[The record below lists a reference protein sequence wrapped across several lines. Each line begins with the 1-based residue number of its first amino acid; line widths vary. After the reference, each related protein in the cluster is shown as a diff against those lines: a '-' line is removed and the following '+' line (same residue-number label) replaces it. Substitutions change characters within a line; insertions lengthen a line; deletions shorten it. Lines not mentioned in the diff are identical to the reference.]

1 MIKILLVILCVIA
14 VAIVAVVLFLQTPSF
29 GRLPRGERLERI
41 KRSPNFRDG
50 EFRNMEP
57 TVLMTSEKGKWG
69 AMLDFVFKKSP
80 EGLRPEHPVPSVKTD
95 LRALDPDRELWY
107 GSGILPICFNWR
119 QAYFGRPRVLRCR
132 SGIFPE

>member
-69 AMLDFVFKKSP
+69 AMIASGTSGSVGEDGFACT
-80 EGLRPEHPVPSVKTD
+80 RP
-95 LRALDPDRELWY
+95 
-107 GSGILPICFNWR
+107 G
-119 QAYFGRPRVLRCR
+119 
-132 SGIFPE
+132 

>member
-1 MIKILLVILCVIA
+1 MYRKKMIKILLVILCVIA

-69 AMLDFVFKKSP
+69 AMLDFVAGRIASGTSGSVGEDGFACT
-80 EGLRPEHPVPSVKTD
+80 RP
-95 LRALDPDRELWY
+95 
-107 GSGILPICFNWR
+107 G
-119 QAYFGRPRVLRCR
+119 
-132 SGIFPE
+132 

>member
-1 MIKILLVILCVIA
+1 MYRKKMIKILLVILCVIA

-69 AMLDFVFKKSP
+69 AMLDFVFKKVAGRIASGTSGSVG
-80 EGLRPEHPVPSVKTD
+80 EDGFACTRP
-95 LRALDPDRELWY
+95 
-107 GSGILPICFNWR
+107 G
-119 QAYFGRPRVLRCR
+119 
-132 SGIFPE
+132 